1 MLPLPGRKL
10 TAAVVG
16 LVCLIIAFYL
26 WGTYGKVNFLTNHTS
41 QAGTS
46 LGRIVID
53 SPEVYTRERLVNDRF
68 YEDAWLRERLQKINE
83 LEIGIQGFV
92 RSRIKRSS
100 GIQMGVVH
108 GLTSPGS
115 QESRDAESQTEETSE
130 LAEKEPEGLPPQ
142 GLFRDLFKQLLD
154 IRSAIRSEIIENQLD
169 DRHDIASNTLYNF
182 KFDTTVI
189 TPGDDTSAWACVQI
203 SISKP
208 DDRVNVEALPALY
221 TNWIDY
227 MRALLRREYIR
238 RVNTITKRYLSDVP
252 DIPEIERF
260 VEFLQFDFSNTVG
273 ALDKKDFRVI
283 SECAKELI
291 NKHKKTIQE
300 MGRTTRK
307 LDEREFQ
314 IAQAAAAIIHNQ
326 QLNAE
331 TSLKDAINW
340 LIAKWVEFE
349 LVLEPKLDRILSV
362 VVGDVGSG
370 NFRIDVATRVEAK
383 DVSAGAIDAFEEVNL
398 RTEIVDIGFEEF
410 CRRLSRPDQT
420 VFTYSVNPKQS
431 IERISDIVAQ
441 EIANLIGLKMGVSG
455 GETTGALGTDVKR
468 SVSAL
473 THAIRRK
480 PIIVGYADRMREK
493 DTNDKAVFGW
503 MIGPRFQADQT
514 YRHVPVQNALSAL
527 VSLPAGWPSVKINVD
542 TSWLRED
549 GSEDKHQSYYYH
561 IRLPGDFEKL
571 TTSVSERGVRTRFGT
586 GPEIDEH
593 NLDDITLRIG
603 DEASIL
609 IPGRNLWRSTV
620 VTVGAQPSDMI
631 TVLPNMEGIIAHFK
645 KIEPNYGRDANAE
658 KNLAIV
664 RVWTSEGVKRLT
676 KRAHL
681 TTTEVEKPN

>member
-1 MLPLPGRKL
+1 MKSLPVRN
-10 TAAVVG
+10 
-16 LVCLIIAFYL
+16 LIIAGVIVGLLILSVYL
-26 WGTYGKVNFLTNHTS
+26 WGTHGRFDSSTNHTRQS
-41 QAGTS
+41 GAS

-92 RSRIKRSS
+92 RSRLKRSAD
-100 GIQMGVVH
+100 IQMGFGH
-108 GLTSPGS
+108 GQTNPISE
-115 QESRDAESQTEETSE
+115 ESRGGESKSEEKSQ
-130 LAEKEPEGLPPQ
+130 LAKKETEGLPPQ

-189 TPGDDTSAWACVQI
+189 TSGDDTSAWACSQI

-208 DDRVNVEALPALY
+208 DDEVNVEALPALY
-221 TNWIDY
+221 TDWTDF
-227 MRALLRREYIR
+227 MRALLRREYMR

-252 DIPEIERF
+252 DIPEMERF
-260 VEFLQFDFSNTVG
+260 VEFLRFDFSNITG
-273 ALDKKDFRVI
+273 PPDKKDSREI
-283 SECAKELI
+283 SNRAHELI
-291 NKHKKTIQE
+291 DKHKNDLAD

-314 IAQAAAAIIHNQ
+314 IAQVAAAIIHKQ
-326 QLNAE
+326 QLKE
-331 TSLKDAINW
+331 DTPLKIAINW

-349 LVLEPKLDRILSV
+349 LVLEPKFDRILSV
-362 VVGDVGSG
+362 VVADVGGG

-383 DVSAGAIDAFEEVNL
+383 DVSTGTLDAFEEINL
-398 RTEIVDIGFEEF
+398 STEIVDIGFEEF

-431 IERISDIVAQ
+431 VERISDVVAQ
-441 EIANLIGLKMGVSG
+441 EVANLIGLKMDVSG

-468 SVSAL
+468 SLSAL

-480 PIIVGYADRMREK
+480 PIIVGYADRKRQQDANEE
-493 DTNDKAVFGW
+493 AVFGW
-503 MIGPRFQADQT
+503 LIGPRFQADQT

-527 VSLPAGWPSVKINVD
+527 VSLPAGWPYVKIKVN

-549 GSEDKHQSYYYH
+549 GSEDKHQSYHYH

-571 TTSVSERGVRTRFGT
+571 TTSLRERGVRTRFGT

-620 VTVGAQPSDMI
+620 VTVGAQPSHMI

-645 KIEPNYGRDANAE
+645 EIKPLYDGNANGE
-658 KNLAIV
+658 KNLANV
-664 RVWTSEGVKRLT
+664 RVWTSEGVAHLT
-676 KRAHL
+676 KRARL
-681 TTTEVEKPN
+681 ITTEVEKSN